1 MPWTGS
7 ADPKAPFGKQDP
19 KEMWGGW
26 LTAFD
31 ADSGAERWKYHS
43 SAPLLAAVTPTA
55 GGIVFTGDLLGDVL
69 AFDAASGEILWRDH
83 VGNPMA
89 AGVVSYEALGHQ
101 RIAVAAGKL
110 SPLWPLESG
119 TSQIIIFS
127 LP

>member
-1 MPWTGS
+1 
-7 ADPKAPFGKQDP
+7 
-19 KEMWGGW
+19 MWGGW

-119 TSQIIIFS
+119 TSRIIIFS